1 MTKKNVEKKAVSK
14 KTAKPVKQDVY
25 TNERGELRVKMEID
39 GVMID
44 REV

>member
-1 MTKKNVEKKAVSK
+1 MIKKIVKKTVSKKAV
-14 KTAKPVKQDVY
+14 KPVKQDVY